1 MLENVFSN
9 LESGCSCM
17 KCAECNYSWKD
28 EGNVIATCHADPNFP
43 APCEEEEEDEII
55 DCYTMEDL
63 GNNWW

>member
-1 MLENVFSN
+1 
-9 LESGCSCM
+9 M

-28 EGNVIATCHADPNFP
+28 EGNVIAACHADPNFP